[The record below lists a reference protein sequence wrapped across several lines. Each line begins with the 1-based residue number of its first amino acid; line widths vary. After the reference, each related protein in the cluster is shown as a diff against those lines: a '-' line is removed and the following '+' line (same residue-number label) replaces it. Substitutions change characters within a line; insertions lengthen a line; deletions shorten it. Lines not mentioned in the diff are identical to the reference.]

1 MKTPVFRRKLVQL
14 GAAVLYNSNF
24 RGFAEGRLYKG
35 ASKGLCV
42 PGLNCYSCPGAVGAC
57 PLGSLQSLLA
67 ANGGRKKA
75 VFYVIGLLVLFGLLL
90 GRVVCGFLC
99 PFGLLQELLHK
110 IPVPKVK
117 KSRLTRALSWVKYI
131 VLAVLVIAVPLIYAF
146 PGFCRYICPAGTLEG
161 GVPLALANGSVRAAV
176 GAMFWWKLGLSLS
189 LVIAAMF
196 IYRVFCRFLCPLG
209 AIYSLFSRVALT
221 GVSLDEDKCVR
232 CGACVRACPMDIRHV
247 GDRECIQCGDCLDVC
262 PTGAIGWKTPFNKHE
277 KGQEKI

>member
-1 MKTPVFRRKLVQL
+1 MKTPAFRRKLVQL
-14 GAAVLYNSNF
+14 GAAVIYNSNF

-67 ANGGRKKA
+67 ANGGKKKA

-99 PFGLLQELLHK
+99 PFGLVQELLHK

-117 KSRLTRALSWVKYI
+117 KSRFTRALSWVKYI
-131 VLAVLVIAVPLIYAF
+131 VLAVLVIGVPLIYAF

-176 GAMFWWKLGLSLS
+176 GSMFWWKLGLALS

-209 AIYSLFSRVALT
+209 AIYALFSRVALT

-247 GDRECIQCGDCLDVC
+247 GDRECIQCGGCLDVC
-262 PTGAIGWKTPFNKHE
+262 PTGAIRWKTPFKNHG
-277 KGQEKI
+277 KGQEV